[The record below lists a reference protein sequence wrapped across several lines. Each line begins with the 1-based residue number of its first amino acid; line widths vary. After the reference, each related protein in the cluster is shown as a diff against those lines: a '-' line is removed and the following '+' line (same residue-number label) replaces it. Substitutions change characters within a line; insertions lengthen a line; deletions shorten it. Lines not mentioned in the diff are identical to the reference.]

1 MPHSEGEKTF
11 ICVVY
16 YKSAIICVVYYII
29 LRKEFQMTF
38 EEFIMQAREMN
49 ASDIHLTVG
58 APTVVRVN
66 GELTAYTELS
76 DQVVNRTILSIL
88 TAEQEKQLTEGNDI
102 DFSFELKN
110 GARQRV
116 NVFRQG
122 GRLACCIRLLN
133 ANIPTLDELGMPPI
147 LLDLAKK
154 RRGLVLV
161 TGPTGAG
168 KSTTL
173 AAMIE
178 HINNTRACHV
188 ITIEDPIEYRYTRKK
203 ATIHQRELGRDVP
216 TFAYALRSALREDPD
231 VILIGEMRDY
241 ETISLAMTAAE
252 TGHLV
257 FGTLHTSSA
266 AQTIDRIIDACP
278 IHAQDQVRNQLSNM
292 LQGIV
297 AQSLVPRS
305 DNKGR
310 VAAVEVLLGTDA
322 VKNLI
327 RSSKIP
333 QMETVMQGASRQ
345 GMQTLSESLAKLYKS
360 GKISYETALEYSNDR
375 TEMEKK
381 LLSGT

>member
-1 MPHSEGEKTF
+1 
-11 ICVVY
+11 
-16 YKSAIICVVYYII
+16 
-29 LRKEFQMTF
+29 MTF

-58 APTVVRVN
+58 LPTVVRIN
-66 GELTAYTELS
+66 GELKKYTELS

-88 TAEQEKQLTEGNDI
+88 SAEQEKQLTEGNDI

-133 ANIPTLDELGMPPI
+133 AEIPSLDELRMPSI

-178 HINNTRACHV
+178 HINKTRACHV
-188 ITIEDPIEYRYTRKK
+188 ITIEDPIEYRYQQDK
-203 ATIHQRELGRDVP
+203 ATIHQREIGRDVP
-216 TFAYALRSALREDPD
+216 SFSYALRSALREDPD

-278 IHAQDQVRNQLSNM
+278 IHAQEQVRNQLANM
-292 LQGIV
+292 LQGII
-297 AQSLVPRS
+297 AQNLVPRS
-305 DNKGR
+305 DKKGR
-310 VAAVEVLLGTDA
+310 VAAVEVLIGTDA

-327 RSSKIP
+327 RSNKIP
-333 QMETVMQGASRQ
+333 QMETVMQGGTRV
-345 GMQTLSESLAKLYKS
+345 GMQTLTESLAKLYQT
-360 GKISYETALEYSNDR
+360 GQISYETALEYANDR

-381 LLSGT
+381 LLGG

>member
-1 MPHSEGEKTF
+1 
-11 ICVVY
+11 
-16 YKSAIICVVYYII
+16 
-29 LRKEFQMTF
+29 MTF
-38 EEFIMQAREMN
+38 EDFIMQAREMN

-58 APTVVRVN
+58 SPTVVRVN
-66 GELTAYTELS
+66 GQLRKYTELS

-88 TAEQEKQLTEGNDI
+88 SAEQEKLLTEGNDI

-116 NVFRQG
+116 NVFRQSG
-122 GRLACCIRLLN
+122 KLACCIRLLN
-133 ANIPTLDELGMPPI
+133 ADIPTLDELKMPPV
-147 LLDLAKK
+147 LTELAKK
-154 RRGLVLV
+154 RRGMVLV

-173 AAMIE
+173 AAMID
-178 HINNTRACHV
+178 HINKTRACHI
-188 ITIEDPIEYRYTRKK
+188 ITIEDPIEYRYTQDK

-216 TFAYALRSALREDPD
+216 SFSYALRSALREDPD

-266 AQTIDRIIDACP
+266 AQTVDRIIDACP
-278 IHAQDQVRNQLSNM
+278 IHAQEQVRNQLANM
-292 LQGIV
+292 LQGII
-297 AQSLVPRS
+297 AQSLVPS
-305 DNKGR
+305 ADGKGR
-310 VAAVEVLLGTDA
+310 VAAVEILLGTDA

-333 QMETVMQGASRQ
+333 QMETIMQGSAKQ
-345 GMQTLSESLAKLYKS
+345 GMQTLSDSLAGLYKS
-360 GKISYETALEYSNDR
+360 GQISYETALEYCTDR
-375 TEMEKK
+375 AEMEKRLISSK
-381 LLSGT
+381 I

>member
-1 MPHSEGEKTF
+1 
-11 ICVVY
+11 
-16 YKSAIICVVYYII
+16 
-29 LRKEFQMTF
+29 MTF

-58 APTVVRVN
+58 APTVVRIN
-66 GELTAYTELS
+66 GELCKYTELS

-88 TAEQEKQLTEGNDI
+88 SAEQEKMLTEGKDI

-116 NVFRQG
+116 NVFRQSG
-122 GRLACCIRLLN
+122 KLAACIRLLN
-133 ANIPTLDELGMPPI
+133 AEIPTLEELKMPPV
-147 LLDLAKK
+147 LLDFAKK

-173 AAMIE
+173 AALVE
-178 HINNTRACHV
+178 YINKTRACHV
-188 ITIEDPIEYRYTRKK
+188 ITIEDPIEYRYKQEK

-216 TFAYALRSALREDPD
+216 SFHEALRSALREDPD

-266 AQTIDRIIDACP
+266 AQTVDRIIDACP
-278 IHAQDQVRNQLSNM
+278 THAQDQVHSQLASM
-292 LQGIV
+292 IQAII
-297 AQSLVPRS
+297 AQTLIPRS
-305 DNKGR
+305 DGKGR
-310 VAAVEVLLGTDA
+310 VAAVEVMIGTDA
-322 VKNLI
+322 IKNLI
-327 RSSKIP
+327 RSNKINM
-333 QMETVMQGASRQ
+333 METTMAGGSSI
-345 GMQTLSESLAKLYKS
+345 GMSSLNDSLARLYKT
-360 GKISYETALEYSNDR
+360 GQISYETALEYATDR
-375 TEMEKK
+375 SEMEKK
-381 LLSGT
+381 LLSGI

>member
-1 MPHSEGEKTF
+1 
-11 ICVVY
+11 
-16 YKSAIICVVYYII
+16 
-29 LRKEFQMTF
+29 MTF

-49 ASDIHLTVG
+49 ASDIHLSVG
-58 APTVVRVN
+58 LPTVIRVN
-66 GELTAYTELS
+66 GELIKYTELS

-88 TAEQEKQLTEGNDI
+88 SAEQEKLLTEGNDI

-116 NVFRQG
+116 NVYRQG

-133 ANIPTLDELGMPPI
+133 AEIPSLEELRMPKV

-154 RRGLVLV
+154 RRGLILV

-178 HINNTRACHV
+178 HINSTRACHV
-188 ITIEDPIEYRYTRKK
+188 ITIEDPIEYRYKQEK
-203 ATIHQRELGRDVP
+203 ATIHQREIGRDVP
-216 TFAYALRSALREDPD
+216 TFGSALRSALREDPD

-266 AQTIDRIIDACP
+266 AQTVDRIIDACP
-278 IHAQDQVRNQLSNM
+278 IHAQEQVRSQLANM
-292 LQGIV
+292 LQGII
-297 AQSLVPRS
+297 AQNLVPRS
-305 DNKGR
+305 DKKGR
-310 VAAVEVLLGTDA
+310 VAAVEVLIGTDA

-333 QMETVMQGASRQ
+333 QMETVMQGGKSV
-345 GMQTLSESLAKLYKS
+345 GMQTLTDSLAKLYQT
-360 GKISYETALEYSNDR
+360 GQITYETALEYANDR
-375 TEMEKK
+375 NEMEKK
-381 LLSGT
+381 LLGG

>member
-1 MPHSEGEKTF
+1 
-11 ICVVY
+11 
-16 YKSAIICVVYYII
+16 
-29 LRKEFQMTF
+29 MTF

-66 GELTAYTELS
+66 GELRKYTELS

-88 TAEQEKQLTEGNDI
+88 SAEQEKMLTEGKDI

-116 NVFRQG
+116 NVFRQSG
-122 GRLACCIRLLN
+122 KLAACIRLLN
-133 ANIPTLDELGMPPI
+133 AEIPTLDELKMPPV
-147 LLDLAKK
+147 LLEFAKK

-173 AAMIE
+173 AAMVE
-178 HINNTRACHV
+178 YINRTRACHI
-188 ITIEDPIEYRYTRKK
+188 ITIEDPIEYRYTQQK
-203 ATIHQRELGRDVP
+203 ATIHQRELGRDV
-216 TFAYALRSALREDPD
+216 TSFADALRSALREDPD

-278 IHAQDQVRNQLSNM
+278 LHAQDQTRSQLANM
-292 LQGIV
+292 IQGII
-297 AQSLVPRS
+297 AQTLVPTS
-305 DNKGR
+305 DGKGR
-310 VAAVEVLLGTDA
+310 AAAVEVMVGNDA

-327 RSSKIP
+327 RSNKIP
-333 QMETVMQGASRQ
+333 QMETIMQGSTSI
-345 GMQTLSESLAKLYKS
+345 GMSTLNTSLAKLYQS
-360 GKISYETALEYSNDR
+360 GVISYETALEYSTER
-375 TEMEKK
+375 GEMEKK
-381 LLSGT
+381 LMSGLI

>member
-1 MPHSEGEKTF
+1 
-11 ICVVY
+11 
-16 YKSAIICVVYYII
+16 
-29 LRKEFQMTF
+29 MTF

-66 GELTAYTELS
+66 GELRKYTELS

-88 TAEQEKQLTEGNDI
+88 SAEQEKMLTEGKDI

-116 NVFRQG
+116 NVFRQSG
-122 GRLACCIRLLN
+122 KLAACIRLLN
-133 ANIPTLDELGMPPI
+133 AEIPTLDELKMPRV
-147 LLDLAKK
+147 LLDFAKK

-173 AAMIE
+173 AAMVE
-178 HINNTRACHV
+178 YINKTRACHI
-188 ITIEDPIEYRYTRKK
+188 ITIEDPIEYRYTQQK
-203 ATIHQRELGRDVP
+203 ATIHQRELGRDV
-216 TFAYALRSALREDPD
+216 TSFADALRSALREDPD

-278 IHAQDQVRNQLSNM
+278 IHAQDQTRSQLANM
-292 LQGIV
+292 IQGIV
-297 AQSLVPRS
+297 AQSLVPTN
-305 DNKGR
+305 DGKNR
-310 VAAVEVLLGTDA
+310 VAAVEVMIGTDA
-322 VKNLI
+322 IKNLI
-327 RSSKIP
+327 RSNKIP
-333 QMETVMQGASRQ
+333 QMETIMQASTSM
-345 GMQTLSESLAKLYKS
+345 GMSTLNTSLAKLYQS
-360 GKISYETALEYSNDR
+360 GSISYETALEYCTDQG
-375 TEMEKK
+375 EMEKK
-381 LLSGT
+381 LMSGLI

>member
-1 MPHSEGEKTF
+1 
-11 ICVVY
+11 
-16 YKSAIICVVYYII
+16 
-29 LRKEFQMTF
+29 MTF

-66 GELTAYTELS
+66 GELRKYTELS

-88 TAEQEKQLTEGNDI
+88 SAEQEKMLTEGHDI

-116 NVFRQG
+116 NVFRQSG
-122 GRLACCIRLLN
+122 KLAACIRLLN
-133 ANIPTLDELGMPPI
+133 AEIPTLEELKMPPI
-147 LLDLAKK
+147 LLEFAKK

-173 AAMIE
+173 AAMVE
-178 HINNTRACHV
+178 YINRTRACHI
-188 ITIEDPIEYRYTRKK
+188 ITIEDPIEYRYTQQK

-216 TFAYALRSALREDPD
+216 TFASALRSALREDPD

-278 IHAQDQVRNQLSNM
+278 IHAQDQTRSQLANM
-292 LQGIV
+292 IQGIV
-297 AQSLVPRS
+297 AQTLVPTS
-305 DNKGR
+305 DGKDR
-310 VAAVEVLLGTDA
+310 VAAVEIMVGNDA
-322 VKNLI
+322 VKNMI
-327 RSSKIP
+327 RSNKIP
-333 QMETVMQGASRQ
+333 QMETIMQAGSRN
-345 GMQTLSESLAKLYKS
+345 GMTTLNDSLAKLYQS
-360 GKISYETALEYSNDR
+360 NQISYETALEYATER
-375 TEMEKK
+375 GEMEKK
-381 LLSGT
+381 LLSGLKS

>member
-1 MPHSEGEKTF
+1 
-11 ICVVY
+11 
-16 YKSAIICVVYYII
+16 
-29 LRKEFQMTF
+29 MTF

-66 GELTAYTELS
+66 GELRKYTELS

-88 TAEQEKQLTEGNDI
+88 SAEQEKMLTEGKDI

-116 NVFRQG
+116 NVFRQSG
-122 GRLACCIRLLN
+122 KLAACIRLLN
-133 ANIPTLDELGMPPI
+133 AEIPTLDELKMPPV
-147 LLDLAKK
+147 LLDFAKK

-173 AAMIE
+173 AAMVE
-178 HINNTRACHV
+178 YINRTRACHI
-188 ITIEDPIEYRYTRKK
+188 ITIEDPIEYRYTQQK
-203 ATIHQRELGRDVP
+203 ATIHQRELGRDV
-216 TFAYALRSALREDPD
+216 TSFADALRSALREDPD

-278 IHAQDQVRNQLSNM
+278 IHAQDQTRSQLANM
-292 LQGIV
+292 IQGII
-297 AQSLVPRS
+297 AQTLVPTG
-305 DNKGR
+305 DGKGR
-310 VAAVEVLLGTDA
+310 VAAVEVMVGTDA
-322 VKNLI
+322 IKNLI
-327 RSSKIP
+327 RSNKIP
-333 QMETVMQGASRQ
+333 QMETIMQASSSQ
-345 GMQTLSESLAKLYKS
+345 GMSTLNTSLGKLYQT
-360 GKISYETALEYSNDR
+360 GVISYETALEYSTDR
-375 TEMEKK
+375 AEMEKK
-381 LLSGT
+381 LMSGLI

>member
-1 MPHSEGEKTF
+1 
-11 ICVVY
+11 
-16 YKSAIICVVYYII
+16 
-29 LRKEFQMTF
+29 MTF

-66 GELTAYTELS
+66 GELRKYTELS

-88 TAEQEKQLTEGNDI
+88 SAEQEKMLTEGKDI

-116 NVFRQG
+116 NVFRQSG
-122 GRLACCIRLLN
+122 KLAACIRLLN
-133 ANIPTLDELGMPPI
+133 AEIPTLEELKMPPV
-147 LLDLAKK
+147 LLEFAKK

-173 AAMIE
+173 AALME
-178 HINNTRACHV
+178 YINKTRACHV
-188 ITIEDPIEYRYTRKK
+188 ITIEDPIEYRYKQEK

-216 TFAYALRSALREDPD
+216 SFHEALRSALREDPD

-266 AQTIDRIIDACP
+266 AQTVDRIIDACL
-278 IHAQDQVRNQLSNM
+278 IHSQDQVRSQLASM
-292 LQGIV
+292 IQGII
-297 AQSLVPRS
+297 AQTLIPRA
-305 DNKGR
+305 DGKGR
-310 VAAVEVLLGTDA
+310 VAAVEVMIGTDA
-322 VKNLI
+322 IRNLI
-327 RSSKIP
+327 RSAKINM
-333 QMETVMQGASRQ
+333 METTMAAGARD
-345 GMQTLSESLAKLYKS
+345 GMCTLNASLANLYKT
-360 GKISYETALEYSNDR
+360 GQISYETALEYATDR
-375 TEMEKK
+375 GEMEKK
-381 LLSGT
+381 LLSGI